1 MEFSMSSGL
10 TPAKRFAIRASLVT
24 GSTVALI
31 VGAQTLITVDVQ
43 AGRMSPDGSTLSSD
57 SAAQPADEIASS
69 AVSVIRQ
76 SSDRQA
82 QIQFNQQ
89 NQLPATQPL
98 RHRPRTH
105 SSH

>member
-1 MEFSMSSGL
+1 MSSGL

-69 AVSVIRQ
+69 GVSVIRQ
-76 SSDRQA
+76 SSQ
-82 QIQFNQQ
+82 QPQVQFDQQ
-89 NQLPATQPL
+89 NPLPTPQPL